1 MSGCS
6 GNCSSCGES
15 CSDRKPES
23 LLAEP
28 NKKSNVKKVIAVVSG
43 KGGTG
48 KTSFTANVGLA
59 LAALG
64 LRCLFVLPCL
74 LVTAS
79 DSFQSAWCRA
89 EKQKPEHRDR
99 RRLLLCL
106 FVLLTGTVAECAL
119 VPKLFALLLPRIA

>member
-43 KGGTG
+43 KGGVGKSTVTSMLAVAMQKLGYKTAILDADVTG
-48 KTSFTANVGLA
+48 PSIPRAFGLHEQIVGSDDGMLPAETPEGVKVMSINNFGAEQKTV
-59 LAALG
+59 
-64 LRCLFVLPCL
+64 
-74 LVTAS
+74 
-79 DSFQSAWCRA
+79 
-89 EKQKPEHRDR
+89 K
-99 RRLLLCL
+99 
-106 FVLLTGTVAECAL
+106 
-119 VPKLFALLLPRIA
+119 